1 MNVFIGLQV
10 QALSNGI
17 FTDFESLFIP
27 CQIGLNRA
35 RRHFQINQNEV
46 AVYYMHSHSNTGC
59 MNICAKTQKIYEIS
73 LSRYLYAKAYMH
85 GNKRASAF
93 WYQAS
98 KMRDGKG
105 KTQTYT
111 RTHQANRTVSIPV
124 FESRDSRIKVSNHIC
139 SIAIHAHLYCL
150 YKYIYVSLVIKLFFL
165 YIHSESDAFNTERV
179 VYCYFCWAKVWRIW
193 KLKSLNKSIKT
204 TLLSTI
210 PYVHW
215 NLNVKMNKKNR
226 KTMNKPF
233 CQHCHSGRSAEL
245 WNFNAFI

>member
-1 MNVFIGLQV
+1 MRFHYPDI
-10 QALSNGI
+10 
-17 FTDFESLFIP
+17 
-27 CQIGLNRA
+27 
-35 RRHFQINQNEV
+35 
-46 AVYYMHSHSNTGC
+46 YMQRL
-59 MNICAKTQKIYEIS
+59 IC
-73 LSRYLYAKAYMH
+73 MH
-85 GNKRASAF
+85 GNKRASTF

-150 YKYIYVSLVIKLFFL
+150 YVVGNKAFLSLYPFRRIQ
-165 YIHSESDAFNTERV
+165 YWASC

-215 NLNVKMNKKNR
+215 NPNVKMDKKTQKNNEQ
-226 KTMNKPF
+226 TILSALPF
-233 CQHCHSGRSAEL
+233 WPQCRAL
-245 WNFNAFI
+245 KF